1 MRHDCGAEAQERRLA
16 KIEADWLAAPED
28 AELLEVYTCGLCGS
42 PIFEGEEY
50 LSVDNC
56 GEVCSECLEGLSA
69 KDFALAALEL
79 KTGAAGV
86 NGR

>member
-1 MRHDCGAEAQERRLA
+1 MRHDCGAETQERRLA

-50 LSVDNC
+50 QRVSGGIERQGFCFGGFGAKNRRSR
-56 GEVCSECLEGLSA
+56 SEREI
-69 KDFALAALEL
+69 
-79 KTGAAGV
+79 TG
-86 NGR
+86 R